1 MLRKLFCLMSVLI
14 LGASSILYLGSQRV
28 RAEQVTADDG
38 VFVVDVAVDATTYMQ
53 IPVVGPPPAND
64 SLRGTTFIVNG
75 KIFPAG
81 TITGPGFN
89 PQQEGSIGD
98 WVCRGVFTKDGAAML
113 PGVTEE
119 LDTTQMFLL
128 PNDAKA
134 IWTEGF
140 EGDQGVT
147 EHRAVIGGT
156 GEFHG
161 ATGTVIQQT
170 LIGLNSTGGPNSRFT
185 FRLRKHE

>member
-1 MLRKLFCLMSVLI
+1 MSRKLFCLVSVLV
-14 LGASSILYLGSQRV
+14 LGAGSIFCVGSR
-28 RAEQVTADDG
+28 QVKADQDE
-38 VFVVDVAVDATTYMQ
+38 VFVVDVAVDVNTYMQ
-53 IPVVGPPPAND
+53 IPVVGPPPTND

-75 KIFPAG
+75 KIFPGG

-89 PQQEGSIGD
+89 PNQAGSIGD
-98 WVCRGVFTKDGAAML
+98 WVCRGVFTKDGLAMM
-113 PGVTEE
+113 PGVAEE
-119 LDTTQMFLL
+119 IDTTQMFLL

-156 GEFHG
+156 GEFRG
-161 ATGTVIQQT
+161 ATGMVVQQT

-185 FRLRKHE
+185 FHLK

>member
-1 MLRKLFCLMSVLI
+1 MSVLT
-14 LGASSILYLGSQRV
+14 LGAGSISFVGTQQV
-28 RAEQVTADDG
+28 RAEEAKSGDD
-38 VFVVDVAVDATTYMQ
+38 VLVVDVAVDFNTYSQ
-53 IPVVGPPPAND
+53 ISLGD

-81 TITGPGFN
+81 TITGPGFDPN
-89 PQQEGSIGD
+89 QAGSIGT
-98 WVCRGVFTKDGAAML
+98 WVCRGVNTKDGAAMV
-113 PGVTEE
+113 PGASEE
-119 LDTTQMFLL
+119 IDTTQMFLL

-156 GEFHG
+156 GEFSG

-170 LIGLNSTGGPNSRFT
+170 LMGLNNSNGPNSRFT
-185 FRLRKHE
+185 FRLKKHDRD

>member
-1 MLRKLFCLMSVLI
+1 MSALI
-14 LGASSILYLGSQRV
+14 LGAGSISLSSQ
-28 RAEQVTADDG
+28 QVKGEEGKGDDD
-38 VFVVDVAVDATTYMQ
+38 VLVVDVAVDFTTYMQ
-53 IPVVGPPPAND
+53 IPVVGPPPLND

-81 TITGPGFN
+81 TISGPGFD
-89 PQQEGSIGD
+89 PKKADSIGD
-98 WVCRGVFTKDGAAML
+98 WVCRGVNTKDGAAMM
-113 PGVTEE
+113 PGVSEE
-119 LDTTQMFLL
+119 IDTTQMFLL
-128 PNDAKA
+128 PNDTKA

-156 GEFHG
+156 GAFHG

-185 FRLRKHE
+185 FRLKRH